1 MAERN
6 PGAGEGKHSLIL
18 TDFKGVNIHS
28 PRQAIDDG
36 QFTWLENFF
45 PISNGNLSTIKQPL
59 AIAFTYS
66 SPSIFSCWD
75 GYLIYSFLSDGSAY
89 KASRYTPNTQIAP
102 PATFTNPKAIAYTDG
117 TSGNTGILIIDPTK
131 GYWDYGITTSSVLH
145 KISGSMNGTSIAAY
159 AGRVWVANG
168 IAISFT
174 DIASYTSFGGAGG
187 KLSINESYIQSIT
200 ALFSANGYLYIF
212 GSSSIDILSNVQIS
226 GGVTSYSR
234 VNVCQSIGT
243 PYPQSICTYSRSV
256 FFANVEGAYLLS
268 GSTPQKISDPISGLW
283 DYPVF
288 TGDGFVA
295 VPATVSNES
304 CILLQ
309 MQIIDTFTNLYG
321 SGETRNILAI
331 FCKSKWFFAYPG
343 WDVGQIVSE
352 NGGEVVYAWPSPAT
366 SAWTLQVAA
375 KVQNWSS
382 VCWGNPGGVGVFVA
396 VAYNIDS
403 TTQHVMTS
411 LDGVVW
417 TIRYTPADTNS
428 WNSVCYGT
436 PGGVGLFVAV
446 GYNVASYNLIMTSPD
461 GITWTLRTSPVDVV
475 WSSVCYGTPGG
486 VGLFVAVGSYG
497 GTQIMTSPDG
507 ITWTLRT
514 NAMIEY
520 PTSVAWGTVNG
531 VSQFMAVFDSG
542 TGNRSMSSLDGIT
555 WSLVATPADNGWMSI
570 CYLPSGTG
578 SFSAVA
584 SSGTGNRV
592 MTYSVNGGIA
602 WMIRTSAAD
611 NSWNSIA
618 YGNGKFVAVASSGTG
633 NRVMTSPDGITW
645 TIRTSAADN
654 VWRSIAYGNGLF
666 VAVASTGTGNRV
678 MTSPDGITWTIKTS
692 AADNSWISIAYGN
705 GLFVAVAYTG
715 TGNRVMTSV
724 SIVAWKTQLS
734 ASDNDWTGIATNGTD
749 LVAVAASGSTTGYYS
764 MKSSDEG
771 LTWVSVATPADS
783 AWSGVCYGGGKYV
796 TVAYNGTG
804 SHTMTW
810 QPMTY
815 QSAIPVSQLFA
826 SYGQATLAYA
836 QTKLWD
842 CGTGM
847 QDKELFRFGVET
859 NFIDPIDERLTI
871 SMEISGTAGSV
882 PVPMTSDFPQPPG
895 GSNGVPSW
903 ITSGVNLSG
912 GKSFGMDIT
921 AYQTGVKISAIA
933 VEYRN
938 TRSWF

>member
-618 YGNGKFVAVASSGTG
+618 YGNG
-633 NRVMTSPDGITW
+633 
-645 TIRTSAADN
+645 
-654 VWRSIAYGNGLF
+654 
-666 VAVASTGTGNRV
+666 
-678 MTSPDGITWTIKTS
+678 
-692 AADNSWISIAYGN
+692 
-705 GLFVAVAYTG
+705 LFVAVAYTG